1 MSKHLQINIFFNNTV
16 MAEQQFERA
25 DGKTRKRAVCVV
37 ALPLVTERK
46 CD

>member
-25 DGKTRKRAVCVV
+25 EGKTRKRVVCVI
-37 ALPLVTERK
+37 AYPFVTERK